1 MVTAIVFIIILGALI
16 FVHELGHFMVA
27 RRNGVKAD
35 EFGFGFPPRMA
46 GFVKDEKTGKYRFV
60 WGNKEIQSKNTVYSI
75 NWIPLGGF
83 VKIKGENGGE
93 IEESDSFAS
102 KKAWPR
108 IKILAAGV
116 VMNFIFAWFLISLA
130 LWIGAPEAVENKD
143 ANLPGAKIQITE
155 VRPDSPAQK
164 AGIQI
169 GDEIL
174 KSSDRE
180 NFASVS
186 DLQDYIGM
194 NGEKEISLEIRRGNE
209 ILPIKV
215 VPVESATEGKGMI
228 GVGLAQTA
236 IVAYPFFEA
245 IWKGAVTTYEITVLI
260 LAALGGIIVSLF
272 AGNGVGADV
281 SGPIGIAILTKQ
293 VATLGFVYILQFAA
307 LLSINL
313 GIINALP
320 IPALDGGRI
329 LFILI
334 EKIKG
339 SPISHKTEHLFH
351 TIGFMLLI
359 LLMILVT
366 LRDVVKIIK

>member
-35 EFGFGFPPRMA
+35 EFGFGFPPRVF
-46 GFVKDEKTGKYRFV
+46 GFFQDEKTKKYKFV
-60 WGNKEIQSKNTVYSI
+60 WGGKEVKSKNTVYSI

-116 VMNFIFAWFLISLA
+116 VMNFIFAWFLISWA
-130 LWIGAPEAVENKD
+130 LWIGAPEAVENNN

-155 VRPDSPAQK
+155 VKADSPASL

-174 KSSDRE
+174 KADDQESFE
-180 NFASVS
+180 SVAEI
-186 DLQDYIGM
+186 QEYIGLRG
-194 NGEKEISLEIRRGNE
+194 GEEIILEMKRGNE
-209 ILPIKV
+209 VIPVKL
-215 VPVESATEGKGMI
+215 VPTKNEGKGII

-236 IVAYPFFEA
+236 IVSYPFLEA
-245 IWKGAVTTYEITVLI
+245 VWRGAVAVYDITMLI
-260 LAALGGIIVSLF
+260 LMALGGIILSLF

-339 SPISHKTEHLFH
+339 SPISHKTEHMFH

>member
-46 GFVKDEKTGKYRFV
+46 GFVKDEKTGKYKFV

-108 IKILAAGV
+108 VKILAAGV

-130 LWIGAPEAVENKD
+130 LWIGAPEAVESRD

-155 VRPDSPAQK
+155 VVPDSRAQK

-169 GDEIL
+169 GDEII
-174 KSSDRE
+174 KSDDRE
-180 NFASVS
+180 SFANVA
-186 DLQDYIGM
+186 DLQEYIGM
-194 NGEKEISLEIRRGNE
+194 NGEKEISLEIRRGDE
-209 ILPIKV
+209 VLPIKV
-215 VPVESATEGKGMI
+215 TPAENGTGGKGMI

-245 IWKGAVTTYEITVLI
+245 IWKGAVTTYEITMLI
-260 LAALGGIIVSLF
+260 LAALGGIIMSLF

-339 SPISHKTEHLFH
+339 SPISHKTEHMFH

>member
-1 MVTAIVFIIILGALI
+1 MVTAIVFIIILGVLI

-35 EFGFGFPPRMA
+35 EFGFGFPPRIF
-46 GFVKDEKTGKYRFV
+46 GFFQDEKTKKYKFV
-60 WGNKEIQSKNTVYSI
+60 WGGKEVKSKNTIYSI

-116 VMNFIFAWFLISLA
+116 IMNFVLAWFLISWG
-130 LWIGAPEAVENKD
+130 LWIGAPEVIDDSMAGFSDVKV
-143 ANLPGAKIQITE
+143 QITQ
-155 VRPDSPAQK
+155 VMPGSPAEK
-164 AGIQI
+164 AGIMI

-174 KSSDRE
+174 KSQDHGSF
-180 NFASVS
+180 NSVAEV
-186 DLQDYIGM
+186 QEYISLNSG
-194 NGEKEISLEIRRGNE
+194 KEIVLDLRRGNE
-209 ILPIKV
+209 PISISVIPEKN
-215 VPVESATEGKGMI
+215 ETENKGMI
-228 GVGLAQTA
+228 GVGLAKTA
-236 IVAYPFFEA
+236 IVEYPLHEA
-245 IWKGAVTTYEITVLI
+245 IWKGAVSVYEITMLI
-260 LAALGGIIVSLF
+260 LAALGGIIANLF
-272 AGNGVGADV
+272 SGNGVGADV

-313 GIINALP
+313 GIVNALP

-334 EKIKG
+334 EKMKG
-339 SPISHKTEHLFH
+339 SPISHKTEHMFH
-351 TIGFMLLI
+351 TVGFMLLI

-366 LRDVVKIIK
+366 LRDVVKIIR

>member
-46 GFVKDEKTGKYRFV
+46 GFVKDEKTGKYKFV
-60 WGNKEIQSKNTVYSI
+60 WGNEEIQSKNTVYSI

-130 LWIGAPEAVENKD
+130 LWIGAPEAVDGNK
-143 ANLPGAKIQITE
+143 NSLPGSKIQITE
-155 VRPDSPAQK
+155 VMPDSPATES
-164 AGIQI
+164 GSQI
-169 GDEIL
+169 GDEIV
-174 KSSDRE
+174 KSNDRE
-180 NFASVS
+180 KFVNVA
-186 DLQDYIGM
+186 DLQEYIGLS
-194 NGEKEISLEIRRGNE
+194 GGKEISLEIRRGDENFS
-209 ILPIKV
+209 IKV
-215 VPVESATEGKGMI
+215 VPEKNEAQNKGMI

-236 IVAYPFFEA
+236 IVAYPFLEA
-245 IWKGAVTTYEITVLI
+245 IWKGAVSTYEITMLI
-260 LAALGGIIVSLF
+260 LSALGGIIVSLF

-339 SPISHKTEHLFH
+339 SPISHKTEHMFH

-366 LRDVVKIIK
+366 LRDVVKIVK

>member
-46 GFVKDEKTGKYRFV
+46 GFVKDEKTGKYKFV

-108 IKILAAGV
+108 VKILAAGV

-155 VRPDSPAQK
+155 VMPDSPAQK

-169 GDEIL
+169 GDEIM

-180 NFASVS
+180 SFASVS
-186 DLQDYIGM
+186 DLQDYIGT
-194 NGEKEISLEIRRGNE
+194 NSGKEISLEVRRGNE
-209 ILPIKV
+209 VFPIKV
-215 VPVESATEGKGMI
+215 TPAKNETGNKGMI

-245 IWKGAVTTYEITVLI
+245 IWKGAVTTYEITMLI

-339 SPISHKTEHLFH
+339 SPISHKTEHMFH